1 MVCPFGCVCHAV
13 CAPGVKWTLLAL
25 SREGPDGAA
34 TESTYTAPVN
44 HSLGPA
50 MVSMLFL
57 VICMFLLLVFLLR
70 NGLPARPPF
79 PRLELS
85 RLGYARPRTSSP
97 ARAPG
102 GEPGPDPH

>member
-13 CAPGVKWTLLAL
+13 CAPGGKWTLLAL
-25 SREGPDGAA
+25 RREGPDGAA

-57 VICMFLLLVFLLR
+57 VICMFLLLVFLLI
-70 NGLPARPPF
+70 NGRALPARPCPIPDQQHGQG
-79 PRLELS
+79 PRG
-85 RLGYARPRTSSP
+85 RTRPRP
-97 ARAPG
+97 
-102 GEPGPDPH
+102 